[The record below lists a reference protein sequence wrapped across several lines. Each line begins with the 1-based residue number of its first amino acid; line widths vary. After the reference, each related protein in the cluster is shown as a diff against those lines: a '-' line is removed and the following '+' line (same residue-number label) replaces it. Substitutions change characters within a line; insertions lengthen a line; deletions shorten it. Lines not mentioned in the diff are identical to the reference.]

1 MYWAMD
7 KGGGYSIYD
16 AQGVPNPMLI
26 DVIVRPAP
34 VRIAGDPIAW
44 TYDDATRALTLT
56 WKPDRSIE
64 APTVIA
70 VPVKVYPNGVNVEC
84 GGCTVDEGQGEVMLG
99 SVSGAEQTATI
110 TAR

>member
-1 MYWAMD
+1 M
-7 KGGGYSIYD
+7 ID
-16 AQGVPNPMLI
+16 A
-26 DVIVRPAP
+26 IVRPAP

-44 TYDDATRALTLT
+44 TYDDASRALTLT
-56 WKPDRSIE
+56 WKPDPTIA

-99 SVSGAEQTATI
+99 SVSGMEQTATI